1 VGYKG
6 DHSPVGNVFYLFV
19 SQGHGLGTAD
29 IQGVKQLRK
38 LDENLSHQMKEALQV
53 LHDTGHIL
61 LAECQQ
67 GLCVCF
73 KPQFIAD
80 IIAIFADP
88 ACIAFESGKLRACAT
103 KKSILRLLMENLPS
117 NFRSNECASTIF
129 NFLLSISVV
138 IEIDFSHI
146 AMNSSAESSRHE
158 HLFMV
163 PSALKGRPSFW
174 REVLPQ
180 SVMCLRG
187 LRFRSTQKIVTVG
200 RFLRVMSTM
209 VHIPDRMWGCAFVI
223 EVALPPVPANSEG
236 KLPSA
241 SLTSVWIFIRLHET
255 RNLVDA
261 VVLGPNIAAIN
272 APEAS
277 AAVTD
282 IMHKL
287 RCDSSSRSNLCPFCC
302 ASDVYV
308 RCGAAHQ
315 FVAAGNT
322 FKASESSGFESSAT
336 IPADVQD
343 SAAPSVLAGT
353 LHCSRFHSLS
363 ADNVRFGLPLDSLGG
378 NEMPPL
384 YPSAS
389 VLRTDKLRTTASIH
403 DASSAAQPET
413 ASASTFAT
421 ETSASSVTISSS
433 PSSSRARDRLP
444 WQQVTSAGFVVMP
457 DGSGR
462 VLYHSFFVSTLQ
474 LEVNDIL
481 SGDSMQGLLAA
492 CDGGNSAPF
501 YEATISRS
509 RSAALF
515 SSRATAS
522 GASTLNESQPLTE
535 TLPLKLIYRV
545 GDNIGDRKI
554 VEIYACSRASTVLVD
569 YPTQPSPSLKSLSP
583 SSAFTLDSPH
593 SFSEGDSVMLCVR
606 DHSFLFCCAIII
618 TVTVR

>member
-1 VGYKG
+1 
-6 DHSPVGNVFYLFV
+6 V

-29 IQGVKQLRK
+29 IQGMKELRK

-88 ACIAFESGKLRACAT
+88 ACIVFESGQLRACAT
-103 KKSILRLLMENLPS
+103 KTSILRLLMENLPS
-117 NFRSNECASTIF
+117 NFRSKECALTIF

-146 AMNSSAESSRHE
+146 AMNASAESSHQE

-187 LRFRSTQKIVTVG
+187 VRFRSTQKIVTVG

-209 VHIPDRMWGCAFVI
+209 VHIPNRMWGCAFVI
-223 EVALPPVPANSEG
+223 EVALPPAPADLEG
-236 KLPSA
+236 KLSGA
-241 SLTSVWIFIRLHET
+241 SLTSVWIFVRLHET

-261 VVLGPNIAAIN
+261 VVLGQNIAAIN

-277 AAVTD
+277 AAVID

-308 RCGAAHQ
+308 RCGAAHE
-315 FVAAGNT
+315 FVHA
-322 FKASESSGFESSAT
+322 
-336 IPADVQD
+336 QD

-353 LHCSRFHSLS
+353 LHCSRFHSMS

-389 VLRTDKLRTTASIH
+389 VLRSDKLRTTASIH
-403 DASSAAQPET
+403 DASPAAQPTT
-413 ASASTFAT
+413 ALASTFAT
-421 ETSASSVTISSS
+421 EASASSVTLSSS

-481 SGDSMQGLLAA
+481 SVDSMQGLLAA
-492 CDGGNSAPF
+492 YDGGNSAPF
-501 YEATISRS
+501 YEATILRN
-509 RSAALF
+509 RTSAPPL
-515 SSRATAS
+515 RATAS
-522 GASTLNESQPLTE
+522 GASALNESQPLTE
-535 TLPLKLIYRV
+535 ILPLKLIYRV
-545 GDNIGDRKI
+545 GDNIGHRKI
-554 VEIYACSRASTVLVD
+554 IEIYACSRASTVLAD
-569 YPTQPSPSLKSLSP
+569 YPTQPSPSLKSLSS

-593 SFSEGDSVMLCVR
+593 SFSEGDMVMLCVR
-606 DHSFLFCCAIII
+606 DHPFLFCCAIMI